1 MPVVAC
7 SVSCV
12 CVQPTDVEHLLRPFS
27 HMHSTVLSKPVSSR
41 YISMRYA
48 LGFFLGVALLSS
60 ACLEPDPKVWKLDKD
75 YGFRGYSLGPALY
88 SRVLE
93 QAEDRATAFDVVEF
107 EAFGSRFADQ
117 QLFEP
122 QGRSTVFGAP
132 VANVYA
138 GVIDRSIYAF
148 LLQVEAD
155 TDDQASL
162 VDSLVYHY
170 GTPQSSVDTT
180 YISGQT
186 LVHVNTQ
193 HWEADSVGL
202 ELGMGE
208 GFAELLVY
216 DKDLR
221 LRRQQIQYLTTRAQ
235 RGVNS
240 DVNALNAV
248 GEVSLEEIAPRAR
261 WKYRYRGEE
270 THVRGGSF
278 GEIDYQYVQPFFE
291 VEGESFF
298 GVKMAYVNL
307 NFVGGSDSLRT
318 LEVRFDNTQGQTV
331 GFMDMLRVM
340 ERKLGR
346 HAYSDTLHT
355 TKGPFRR
362 ASWYGDNLTI
372 TLEENRFRPEQPDRA
387 DVLVSFTKDRVEVP
401 WQAPGLARAA
411 ANARDSLDVG
421 SGGGQ
426 DSLATKSEFI
436 SPKPPTP

>member
-1 MPVVAC
+1 
-7 SVSCV
+7 
-12 CVQPTDVEHLLRPFS
+12 
-27 HMHSTVLSKPVSSR
+27 MHNTVLCKPSF
-41 YISMRYA
+41 MRA
-48 LGFFLGVALLSS
+48 ASGLLLGIIVLSTALLSS
-60 ACLEPDPKVWKLDKD
+60 ACLEPDPKVWKLDQD
-75 YGFRGYSLGPALY
+75 YGFRGYSLGPSLY
-88 SRVLE
+88 TRVLE
-93 QAEDRATAFDVVEF
+93 QAEGRATAFDVVEF

-117 QLFEP
+117 QLFEQ
-122 QGRSTVFGAP
+122 QGPSTVFGTP
-132 VANVYA
+132 VAKVYA
-138 GVIDRSIYAF
+138 GVIDESIYAF
-148 LLQVEAD
+148 LLQVGAD
-155 TDDQASL
+155 HNEQAAL
-162 VDSLVYHY
+162 EDSLIFHY
-170 GTPQSSVDTT
+170 GTPQSRVDTT

-186 LVHVNTQ
+186 LVHVNTL

-202 ELGMGE
+202 ELGMGD

-235 RGVNS
+235 RGTNTGVSELKTVGQVNL
-240 DVNALNAV
+240 D
-248 GEVSLEEIAPRAR
+248 EIAPRAR

-278 GEIDYQYVQPFFE
+278 GEIDYSYVKPFFE

-298 GVKMAYVNL
+298 GVKMAFVNL

-362 ASWYGDNLTI
+362 ATWYGHDLTI

-387 DVLVSFTKDRVEVP
+387 DVLVSFTKDRIEVP
-401 WQAPGLARAA
+401 WQAPDLARAA
-411 ANARDSLDVG
+411 VNSADSLDVG

-426 DSLATKSEFI
+426 DSLATKSELI
-436 SPKPPTP
+436 SKKPPAL

>member
-1 MPVVAC
+1 MHNTVLC
-7 SVSCV
+7 
-12 CVQPTDVEHLLRPFS
+12 QPALLR
-27 HMHSTVLSKPVSSR
+27 
-41 YISMRYA
+41 YA
-48 LGFFLGVALLSS
+48 CGLLFGLALLGSGC
-60 ACLEPDPKVWKLDKD
+60 AEPDPKVWKLDQD

-88 SRVLE
+88 TRVLQ
-93 QAEDRATAFDVVEF
+93 QAEGRAKAFDVVEF

-117 QLFEP
+117 QLFEQ
-122 QGRSTVFGAP
+122 QGPSTVFGAP

-138 GVIDRSIYAF
+138 GVIDRSVYAF
-148 LLQVEAD
+148 LLQVEASSNE
-155 TDDQASL
+155 QEAL
-162 VDSLVYHY
+162 EDSLVFHY
-170 GTPQSSVDTT
+170 GAPQSRVDTT
-180 YISGQT
+180 YASGQT
-186 LVHVNTQ
+186 LVHVNTL

-202 ELGMGE
+202 ELGMGD

-216 DKDLR
+216 DKALR
-221 LRRQQIQYLTTRAQ
+221 VRRQQVQYLTTRAQ
-235 RGVNS
+235 RGSSPGVA
-240 DVNALNAV
+240 DLKTV
-248 GEVSLEEIAPRAR
+248 GQVSLDEIAPRAR

-278 GEIDYQYVQPFFE
+278 GEIDYTYVKPFFE

-298 GVKMAYVNL
+298 GVKMAFVNL

-362 ASWYGDNLTI
+362 ATWYGHDLTV

-401 WQAPGLARAA
+401 WQAPDLVRVKDQPA
-411 ANARDSLDVG
+411 DSLHVG
-421 SGGGQ
+421 PGSGQ
-426 DSLATKSEFI
+426 DSLAAQSGLVA
-436 SPKPPTP
+436 PKTPAP